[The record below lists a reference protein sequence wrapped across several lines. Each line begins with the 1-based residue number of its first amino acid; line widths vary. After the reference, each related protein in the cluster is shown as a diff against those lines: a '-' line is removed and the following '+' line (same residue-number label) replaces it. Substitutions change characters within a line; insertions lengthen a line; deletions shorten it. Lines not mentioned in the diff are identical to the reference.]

1 VESPIQVH
9 YIQKGVLLH
18 RTQIT
23 GSALADDLA
32 LSFARALGRFYPL
45 AGRFVVTEI
54 SGGASGSGACL
65 TVSLS
70 CSNDGAEFVHA
81 VAPGVSMSDIISPR
95 YFPPV
100 LRSFFPSNGMLCGD
114 AMLEPRPLLGAQ
126 VTELADGVFVALSLN
141 HAVADGT
148 TFWHLFNTWSE
159 IHRSGARRCE
169 LSTPLPVL
177 SRWFPDACPVPVTLP
192 FMKVEDII
200 QRVEFPP
207 VRECFFHLST
217 ASVRNLKAKAN
228 AEMTG
233 TAQSQADPIS
243 SLQAV
248 LAHLWRGACRARRL
262 PPDRETICLLPV
274 GCRGRVQG
282 VPQHYMGNA
291 VALGVAKCTVAHV
304 VDKGLGCTA
313 WLLNQ
318 AVASFDEAKT
328 RDALASWHQKPH
340 ILYLEA
346 SGDGDPADIVVAAS
360 PRFDVYGNDFG
371 RGTPVAVR
379 SGAGNKMDGVVTVYP
394 GRDGGGSM
402 GVCMSPEAL
411 ARLTADREFMEVV
424 YMA

>member
-1 VESPIQVH
+1 
-9 YIQKGVLLH
+9 
-18 RTQIT
+18 
-23 GSALADDLA
+23 
-32 LSFARALGRFYPL
+32 
-45 AGRFVVTEI
+45 
-54 SGGASGSGACL
+54 
-65 TVSLS
+65 
-70 CSNDGAEFVHA
+70 
-81 VAPGVSMSDIISPR
+81 
-95 YFPPV
+95 
-100 LRSFFPSNGMLCGD
+100 
-114 AMLEPRPLLGAQ
+114 
-126 VTELADGVFVALSLN
+126 
-141 HAVADGT
+141 
-148 TFWHLFNTWSE
+148 
-159 IHRSGARRCE
+159 
-169 LSTPLPVL
+169 
-177 SRWFPDACPVPVTLP
+177 
-192 FMKVEDII
+192 MKVEDII

-291 VALGVAKCTVAHV
+291 VALGVAKCTVAYV

-402 GVCMSPEAL
+402 GVEVCMSPEAL